1 MKYRELAEN
10 IVKAVGGKENINSLT
25 HCVTRLRFKL
35 KDEGVAQTD
44 VLKKM
49 DGVVTV
55 VQSGGQYQVVIGN
68 HVPDVFKEVTAVAG
82 IGGGEAADNDSEE
95 KMTLFNRIIDILSGV
110 FAPTLGI
117 LSATGMIKGLVSLFT
132 TFGII
137 SKTSGTYNILQ
148 ATGDSLFY
156 FFPIFLGFTAA
167 KKFKLNQ
174 FTGMAIGAS
183 LVHPLVVGMLKNEVL
198 FTAFKGTPILETG
211 VKALFIGIPVLLMN
225 YTSSVVPVIVAV
237 FFASRIEKFFTKV
250 IPDVVKTFL
259 VPFCTLL
266 VIVPLT
272 FLTIGPVTTWA
283 AQAVGAFT
291 MLLSKISP
299 ILAGAL
305 IGTFWQVFVMFGL
318 HWGLI
323 PIAIN
328 NIAVM
333 KTDTILMFAFPPSF
347 AQTGA
352 VLAIMLKT
360 KDKKLKSLT
369 IPAFISGI
377 FGVTE
382 PAIYGITLPKKKPF
396 IISCIASGIGAVV
409 AGIFGT
415 LKYSMGGLG
424 IFGIPTFINPEK
436 GIDLGF
442 YGMIIAI
449 TVAFILGF
457 IMTYVTYKDDEE
469 EVELTPGAGI
479 IGEAIPESEFQEE
492 VKRARA
498 DKIGSPLKGT
508 VKKLAHIE
516 DPAFASEALGK
527 GIAVVPD
534 EGKLFAPEGGTIV
547 TFFPTNHAIAMITEK
562 GAEILMHVGLDTV
575 QLEGRH
581 FYPKAKEG
589 DVVKKGDLLLEFN
602 IDEIIK
608 EGYSVTTP
616 VIITN
621 MDDYLDII
629 PADSESVSYGEEVIT
644 LVNY

>member
-1 MKYRELAEN
+1 MKYQKLAEE
-10 IVKAVGGKENINSLT
+10 IIEGIGGKKNIKSLT

-35 KDEGVAQTD
+35 RDESLAETEK
-44 VLKKM
+44 LKKM

-55 VQSGGQYQVVIGN
+55 IQSGGQYQVVIGN
-68 HVPDVFKEVTAVAG
+68 HVPDVYKDVTEVAG
-82 IGGGEAADNDSEE
+82 INNIESSGNDSDGKDE
-95 KMTLFNRIIDILSGV
+95 KTGIFNKIIDILSGV
-110 FAPTLGI
+110 FAPTLGL

-183 LVHPLVVGMLKNEVL
+183 LVHPLVTGMLKNKPL
-198 FTAFKGTPILETG
+198 FVAFKGVPIIETN
-211 VKALFIGIPVLLMN
+211 VLATFMGIPVLLMN

-237 FFASRIEKFFTKV
+237 YFAAKIEKFFTRV

-259 VPFCTLL
+259 VPFFTLL

-272 FLTIGPVTTWA
+272 FLSIGPVTTWA
-283 AQAVGAFT
+283 AHAVGSFT
-291 MLLSKISP
+291 MLLSNISP

-333 KTDTILMFAFPPSF
+333 GTDTILMFAFPPSF
-347 AQTGA
+347 AQIGV

-369 IPAFISGI
+369 IPSFISGI

-409 AGIFGT
+409 AGIFGA
-415 LKYSMGGLG
+415 LKYGMGGLG
-424 IFGIPTFINPEK
+424 VFGIPTFINPK
-436 GIDLGF
+436 TGIDTGF
-442 YGMIIAI
+442 YGILVAI
-449 TVAFILGF
+449 TVAFVLGF
-457 IMTYVTYKDDEE
+457 IMTFVTYKDDAIAEDVAE
-469 EVELTPGAGI
+469 TVKNVVKPLKNIVKKEVLY
-479 IGEAIPESEFQEE
+479 
-492 VKRARA
+492 
-498 DKIGSPLKGT
+498 SPLKGR
-508 VKKLAHIE
+508 VEKLKNIE
-516 DPAFASEALGK
+516 DEAFASEAMGK
-527 GIAVVPD
+527 GIAVIPD
-534 EGKLFAPEGGTIV
+534 EGKVVSPVDGKIV
-547 TFFPTNHAIAMITEK
+547 TFFPTHHAIALITDN
-562 GAEILMHVGLDTV
+562 GTEILIHVGIDTV
-575 QLEGRH
+575 KLEGKY
-581 FYPKAKEG
+581 FYPKVEQGAI
-589 DVVKKGDLLLEFN
+589 VKKGELLLEFDMEK
-602 IDEIIK
+602 IKK
-608 EGYSVTTP
+608 EGYVVTTP
-616 VIITN
+616 VIVTN
-621 MDDYLDII
+621 TDDYLDVIET
-629 PADSESVSYGEEVIT
+629 DKEYSNFGDEVVTVI
-644 LVNY
+644 N

>member
-44 VLKKM
+44 ILKKM

-82 IGGGEAADNDSEE
+82 IGGGEAADNDSGE
-95 KMTLFNRIIDILSGV
+95 KMTVFNRIIDILSGV

-211 VKALFIGIPVLLMN
+211 VKALFMGIPVLLMN

-237 FFASRIEKFFTKV
+237 FFAARIEKFFTKV

-347 AQTGA
+347 AQIGV

-377 FGVTE
+377 FD
-382 PAIYGITLPKKKPF
+382 
-396 IISCIASGIGAVV
+396 
-409 AGIFGT
+409 
-415 LKYSMGGLG
+415 
-424 IFGIPTFINPEK
+424 N
-436 GIDLGF
+436 
-442 YGMIIAI
+442 
-449 TVAFILGF
+449 
-457 IMTYVTYKDDEE
+457 
-469 EVELTPGAGI
+469 
-479 IGEAIPESEFQEE
+479 
-492 VKRARA
+492 
-498 DKIGSPLKGT
+498 
-508 VKKLAHIE
+508 
-516 DPAFASEALGK
+516 
-527 GIAVVPD
+527 
-534 EGKLFAPEGGTIV
+534 
-547 TFFPTNHAIAMITEK
+547 
-562 GAEILMHVGLDTV
+562 
-575 QLEGRH
+575 
-581 FYPKAKEG
+581 
-589 DVVKKGDLLLEFN
+589 LL
-602 IDEIIK
+602 
-608 EGYSVTTP
+608 SV
-616 VIITN
+616 
-621 MDDYLDII
+621 
-629 PADSESVSYGEEVIT
+629 
-644 LVNY
+644 